1 MQVDSVPSPVVLQVG
16 PVVFGS
22 AIRDCLPFLV
32 FAEFVNQIE
41 YAEVSRALNTRA
53 MTEVRKQVD
62 PATLLGKTIRF
73 SGGMADPSSTGEITI
88 TPVTLT
94 VPDANR

>member
-1 MQVDSVPSPVVLQVG
+1 
-16 PVVFGS
+16 
-22 AIRDCLPFLV
+22 
-32 FAEFVNQIE
+32 
-41 YAEVSRALNTRA
+41 

-94 VPDANR
+94 GPGANR